1 MHGTLFFLEGTLDAV
16 VCMLLAFF
24 GCVHWKTGDFGPYKT
39 FSQYCAILCSGR
51 SLNKTGAHTVFQ
63 VLDHHNKP
71 WRSSSQPCEGAANRR
86 LLGSRW
92 TSPRYKRAWNKRRS
106 ARSCPIWADLGLS
119 PLSSVFPSL
128 VSMLRSSQAH
138 SLGALGIVQG
148 PEPAARLT
156 RARALGA
163 AAQTDA

>member
-1 MHGTLFFLEGTLDAV
+1 MHGTLFFLEGTLEAV

-24 GCVHWKTGDFGPYKT
+24 GCVHWKTGDFGPYK
-39 FSQYCAILCSGR
+39 AVLCY
-51 SLNKTGAHTVFQ
+51 LVFWTVPEQTGAHTVFQ